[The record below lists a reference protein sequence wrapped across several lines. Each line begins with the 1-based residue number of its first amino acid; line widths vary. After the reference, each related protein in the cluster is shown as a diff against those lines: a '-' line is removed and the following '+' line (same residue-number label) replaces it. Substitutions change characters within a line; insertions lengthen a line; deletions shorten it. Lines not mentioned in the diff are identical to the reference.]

1 MKIAKIKY
9 FGDWIVFFMIICYL
23 CPNPQKTTAMK
34 RVLFAICLLL
44 LCVCPAEA
52 GRRNRHAIGPM
63 LGYQTAQLSYF
74 RGNIKSD
81 FSQNFTAGVFARFYR
96 GKVYLQPELLY
107 FNTSNLFDVTLTT
120 LGGVQVE
127 NHTIPQG
134 ARLEVTLNSM
144 NLQLPVL
151 VGFEL
156 INLHLLRLRVH
167 AGPTANYV
175 LNSRVFVSYTAENH
189 LQTAPVVESFKPRN
203 IAWGFQAGCG
213 LDVFNR
219 IYFDINFNFG
229 LTSMYK
235 RLCETQLGEHF
246 DFSNLEESRLNMFM
260 VTVGVKLF

>member
-1 MKIAKIKY
+1 M
-9 FGDWIVFFMIICYL
+9 V
-23 CPNPQKTTAMK
+23 MK
-34 RVLFAICLLL
+34 RLALAICLLL
-44 LCVCPAEA
+44 LCVGSTQAAKKRP
-52 GRRNRHAIGPM
+52 RHAIGPM

-74 RGNIKSD
+74 RGNIESD

-96 GKVYLQPELLY
+96 GKVYIQPELLY

-120 LGGVQVE
+120 LGGVQFE
-127 NHTIPQG
+127 NQTIPQG
-134 ARLEVTLNSM
+134 AQMEVTLNSM

-175 LNSRVFVSYTAENH
+175 LNSKVFLSYKAGGH
-189 LQTAPVVESFKPRN
+189 LQTSPVSESFSPRQ
-203 IAWGFQAGCG
+203 IAWGFQGGCG
-213 LDVFNR
+213 LDLLNK
-219 IYFDINFNFG
+219 IYLDVNFNFG
-229 LTSMYK
+229 LSPMY
-235 RLCETQLGEHF
+235 RHLCETQLGELF